1 MDLEHLNE
9 IHMKVLKFGG
19 TSVGTSD
26 SIKKVSA
33 IIANEAKE
41 ERVIVVVSAMS
52 QVTNKLL
59 AASDLAANGDN
70 SYKEI
75 VKEIEAKH
83 FDAVRSLISI
93 DEQSG
98 VIATIKVLLN
108 QLEDILSGVYLVQ
121 ELSPKTSDFVV
132 SFGESLSSIL
142 VSKVLDAE
150 LVDSKRLILTDD
162 QHGGASVQYDVTY
175 KNIKEYFERS
185 SSQIFVAPGFVASTQ
200 AGITSTLGR
209 GGSDFSAAL
218 FASGVEASE
227 VQIWTDVSGMYTA
240 DPRKVKAAFP
250 VKFASYKEAMELS
263 HFGAKVIYPPTILPV
278 YKKGIPLKIKNTFA
292 PEDQG
297 TLITASADEG
307 MPIKGISS
315 IDQIALAS
323 LSGSG
328 MIGIPGI
335 SARLF
340 GALARAKVN
349 IILITQASS
358 EHSISF
364 AIVPEDIDD
373 AVDAVREEFAFE
385 IQTGKI
391 NSPRMETGLSVIA
404 LVGEKMNGQV
414 NVSGKMFNT
423 LGSNGINM
431 RAIAQGSSERN
442 ISAVIE
448 EKDVKKALNVLH
460 ENHFEGSNKVLN
472 LFVVGVGNVGGEL
485 VNQIKRQQ
493 ATLQE
498 NSNIVVRV
506 AGLANSRK
514 MLLDESGIALDDWQE
529 QVEASDLPFDK
540 DELVAQIAQM
550 NLRNSVFVDC
560 TANYEI
566 ASVYKTALSKNINV
580 VTANKIACSSDYDLY
595 QELKNICLKNNVKFL
610 YETNVGAGLPVIGTI
625 NDLVH
630 SGDRIQK
637 IEATVSGS
645 LNFIFNTYNGEN
657 TFHDVVMQAKTEG
670 YTEPDPRIDLS
681 GVDVKRKILILI
693 REAGIKMEFD
703 DIEVKDILPKACFEV
718 ESVEDFFNVLSND
731 EATFRAMVN
740 EAQAENRKLR
750 VIAKFENGKATVEL
764 QAVDSSHPFYNLQ
777 GTDNTVALY
786 TDRYVAQPMVIQ
798 GAGAGAGV
806 TAAGV
811 FADIVRIANY

>member
-1 MDLEHLNE
+1 
-9 IHMKVLKFGG
+9 MKVLKFGG
-19 TSVGTSD
+19 TSVGTAN
-26 SIKKVSA
+26 SIKKVKS
-33 IIANEAKE
+33 IIANESIND
-41 ERVIVVVSAMS
+41 RVIVVVSAMT

-59 AASDLAANGDN
+59 AASSLAADGDEA
-70 SYKEI
+70 YKKTI
-75 VKEIEAKH
+75 KDIENKH
-83 FDAVRSLISI
+83 FDTIRELVAI
-93 DEQSG
+93 DQQSG

-108 QLEDILSGVYLVQ
+108 QLEDVLNGVFLVR
-121 ELSPKTSDFVV
+121 ELSPKTSDYIV
-132 SFGESLSSIL
+132 SFGESLSSIII
-142 VSKVLDAE
+142 SKAIGAD
-150 LVDSKRLILTDD
+150 LVDSKSLILTNNE
-162 QHGGASVQYDVTY
+162 HGGASVLYEKTY
-175 KNIKEYFERS
+175 QKIKNFFDSNNS
-185 SSQIFVAPGFVASTQ
+185 SVFVAPGFVASTE
-200 AGITSTLGR
+200 GGVTSTLGR

-218 FASGVEASE
+218 FAAGSNAAEL
-227 VQIWTDVSGMYTA
+227 QIWTDVSGMYTA
-240 DPRKVKAAFP
+240 DPRKVKSAFP

-292 PEDQG
+292 PEEQG

-315 IDQIALAS
+315 IDKIALAS

-340 GALARAKVN
+340 GALSRAKVN

-364 AIVPEDIDD
+364 AISPEDISI
-373 AVDAVREEFAFE
+373 AVDAVKEEFIFE

-391 NSPRMETGLSVIA
+391 NSPRVETGLSVIA
-404 LVGEKMNGQV
+404 LVGEKMSGQV

-423 LGSNGINM
+423 LGSNGVNI

-472 LFVVGVGNVGGEL
+472 LFVVGVGNVGGTL
-485 VNQIKRQQ
+485 VDQIKQQ
-493 ATLQE
+493 QKILQE

-506 AGLANSRK
+506 AGLANSKK
-514 MLLDESGIALDDWQE
+514 MLLDAEGINLDNWQE
-529 QVEASDLPFDK
+529 KVDNSSEVFQKEDLI
-540 DELVAQIAQM
+540 EQIAEL

-566 ASVYKTALSKNINV
+566 ASIYKTALENNINV

-595 QELKNICLKNNVKFL
+595 QELKAICLKNNVKFL

-625 NDLVH
+625 NDLVN

-645 LNFIFNTYNGEN
+645 LNFIFNTYDGKN
-657 TFHDVVMQAKTEG
+657 TFHDVVMDAKKEG

-681 GVDVKRKILILI
+681 GVDVKRKILILV

-703 DIEVKDILPKACFEV
+703 EIEVKDILPKACFEV
-718 ESVEDFFNVLSND
+718 ETVEDFFELLKND
-731 EATFRAMVN
+731 EATFREMVGN
-740 EAQAENRKLR
+740 AQLEQKKLR
-750 VIAKFENGKATVEL
+750 VIAKYENGKATVEL
-764 QAVDSSHPFYNLQ
+764 EAVDSSHPFYNLQ

-786 TDRYVAQPMVIQ
+786 TNRYVSQPMVIQ

>member
-1 MDLEHLNE
+1 
-9 IHMKVLKFGG
+9 MKVLKFGG

-162 QHGGASVQYDVTY
+162 QHGGALVQYDVTY

>member
-1 MDLEHLNE
+1 
-9 IHMKVLKFGG
+9 MKVLKFGG
-19 TSVGTSD
+19 TSVGTVD
-26 SIKKVSA
+26 SIKKVKS
-33 IIANEAKE
+33 IIANESISD
-41 ERVIVVVSAMS
+41 RVIVVVSAMT

-59 AASDLAANGDN
+59 AASSLAASGDEA
-70 SYKEI
+70 YKKTIQE
-75 VKEIEAKH
+75 VENKH
-83 FDAVRSLISI
+83 FDTIRELVAI
-93 DEQSG
+93 DQQSG

-108 QLEDILSGVYLVQ
+108 QLEDILNGVFLVR
-121 ELSPKTSDFVV
+121 ELSPKTSDYIV
-132 SFGESLSSIL
+132 SFGESLSSIII
-142 VSKVLDAE
+142 SKAIGAD
-150 LVDSKRLILTDD
+150 LVDSKSLILTNND
-162 QHGGASVQYDVTY
+162 HGGASVLYEKTY
-175 KNIKEYFERS
+175 QKIKNFFES
-185 SSQIFVAPGFVASTQ
+185 SNSNVFVAPGFIASTED
-200 AGITSTLGR
+200 GVTSTLGR

-218 FASGVEASE
+218 FAAGSNAVEL
-227 VQIWTDVSGMYTA
+227 QIWTDVSGMFTA
-240 DPRKVKAAFP
+240 DPRKVKSAFP

-292 PEDQG
+292 PEEQG

-315 IDQIALAS
+315 IDKIALAS

-340 GALARAKVN
+340 GALSRAKVN

-364 AIVPEDIDD
+364 AISPEDISI
-373 AVDAVREEFAFE
+373 AVDAVKEEFIFE

-391 NSPRMETGLSVIA
+391 NSPRVETGLSVIA
-404 LVGEKMNGQV
+404 LVGEKMSGQV

-423 LGSNGINM
+423 LGSNGVNI

-472 LFVVGVGNVGGEL
+472 LFVVGVGNVGGTL
-485 VNQIKRQQ
+485 VDQIKQQ
-493 ATLQE
+493 QKILQE

-506 AGLANSRK
+506 AGLANSKK
-514 MLLDESGIALDDWQE
+514 MLLDAEGIDLDNWQE
-529 QVEASDLPFDK
+529 KVDNSSEVFQKEDLI
-540 DELVAQIAQM
+540 EQIAEL

-566 ASVYKTALSKNINV
+566 ASVYKTALENNINV

-595 QELKNICLKNNVKFL
+595 QELKAICLKNNVKFL

-645 LNFIFNTYNGEN
+645 LNFIFNTYDGNN

-681 GVDVKRKILILI
+681 GVDVKRKILILV

-718 ESVEDFFNVLSND
+718 DTVEDFFQLLKSD
-731 EATFRAMVN
+731 ESIFQKMVEN
-740 EAQAENRKLR
+740 AQSEDRKLR
-750 VIAKFENGKATVEL
+750 VIAKYEDGKATVEL
-764 QAVDSSHPFYNLQ
+764 QAVDSTHPFYNLQ

-786 TDRYVAQPMVIQ
+786 TDRYVSQPMVIQ

>member
-1 MDLEHLNE
+1 
-9 IHMKVLKFGG
+9 MKVLKFGG
-19 TSVGTSD
+19 TSVGTAD
-26 SIKKVSA
+26 SIKKVGE
-33 IIANEAKE
+33 IVTNEAKDD
-41 ERVIVVVSAMS
+41 RVIVVVSAMS

-59 AASDLAANGDN
+59 AASELAASGDE

-75 VKEIEAKH
+75 TKEIENKH
-83 FDAVRSLISI
+83 FEAIRELVSI
-93 DEQSG
+93 DQQSG
-98 VIATIKVLLN
+98 VIANIKVLLN
-108 QLEDILSGVYLVQ
+108 QLEDVLTGVYLVQ
-121 ELSPKTSDFVV
+121 ELSPKTSDFIV
-132 SFGESLSSIL
+132 SFGESLSSII
-142 VSKVLDAE
+142 VSKAINAE
-150 LVDSKRLILTDD
+150 LVDSRNLIFTDAN
-162 QHGGASVQYDVTY
+162 HGNASVLYDVTY
-175 KNIKEYFERS
+175 KNIKEFFEAS
-185 SSQIFVAPGFVASTQ
+185 TAQVFVAPGFVASTEE
-200 AGITSTLGR
+200 GVTSTLGR
-209 GGSDFSAAL
+209 GGSDFTAAL
-218 FASGVEASE
+218 YASGVDASE
-227 VQIWTDVSGMYTA
+227 LQIWTDVSGMYTA
-240 DPRKVKAAFP
+240 DPRKVKSAFP

-292 PEDQG
+292 PDDAG

-340 GALARAKVN
+340 TALARARVN

-364 AIVPEDIDD
+364 AISPDDIDL
-373 AVDAVREEFAFE
+373 AVDAVKEEFQFE
-385 IQTGKI
+385 IQTGKV
-391 NSPRMETGLSVIA
+391 NSPRVETGLSVIA
-404 LVGEKMNGQV
+404 LVGEKMSGQV

-423 LGSNGINM
+423 LGSNGVNI

-485 VNQIKRQQ
+485 VNQIAQQ
-493 ATLQE
+493 QEVLLQ
-498 NSNIVVRV
+498 NAHIDIRVV
-506 AGLANSRK
+506 GLANSRK
-514 MLLDESGIALDDWQE
+514 MLLSEEAIDLENWEDK
-529 QVEASDLPFDK
+529 VEAADLAFDK
-540 DELVAQIAQM
+540 DVLIEKIKEL

-566 ASVYKTALSKNINV
+566 ASVYKAALSSNVNV
-580 VTANKIACSSDYDLY
+580 VTANKIACSSDFDSY
-595 QELKNICLKNNVKFL
+595 QELKKICLKNNVKFL

-645 LNFIFNTYNGEN
+645 LNFIFNNYDGNN

-681 GVDVKRKILILI
+681 GVDVKRKILILV

-718 ESVEDFFNVLSND
+718 DSVDDFFGVLKND
-731 EATFRAMVN
+731 EATFKKMVGD
-740 EAQAENRKLR
+740 AQAETRKLR

-764 QAVDSSHPFYNLQ
+764 QAVDSTHPFYNLQ

-786 TDRYVAQPMVIQ
+786 TDRYVTQPMVIQ

-811 FADIVRIANY
+811 FADIVRIANH

>member
-1 MDLEHLNE
+1 
-9 IHMKVLKFGG
+9 MKVLKFGG
-19 TSVGTSD
+19 TSVGTAD
-26 SIKKVSA
+26 SIKKVKS
-33 IIANEAKE
+33 IIANESIDD
-41 ERVIVVVSAMS
+41 RVIVVVSAMT

-59 AASDLAANGDN
+59 AASDLAANGDEA
-70 SYKEI
+70 YKKTI
-75 VKEIEAKH
+75 QEIEQKH
-83 FDAVRSLISI
+83 FDTIRELVVI
-93 DEQSG
+93 DQQSG

-108 QLEDILSGVYLVQ
+108 QLEDVLNGVFLVR
-121 ELSPKTSDFVV
+121 ELSPKTSDYIV
-132 SFGESLSSIL
+132 SFGESLSSIII
-142 VSKVLDAE
+142 SKAIGAD
-150 LVDSKRLILTDD
+150 LVDSKSLILTNNE
-162 QHGGASVQYDVTY
+162 HGGASVLYEKTY
-175 KNIKEYFERS
+175 KNIQNFFES
-185 SSQIFVAPGFVASTQ
+185 SNANVFVAPGFVASTEE
-200 AGITSTLGR
+200 GITSTLGR

-218 FASGVEASE
+218 YAAGSNAAEL
-227 VQIWTDVSGMYTA
+227 QIWTDVSGMYTA
-240 DPRKVKAAFP
+240 DPRKVKSAFP

-292 PEDQG
+292 PEAQG

-315 IDQIALAS
+315 IDKIALAS

-340 GALARAKVN
+340 SALSRAKVN

-364 AIVPEDIDD
+364 AISPEDIAI
-373 AVDAVREEFAFE
+373 AVDAVKEEFAFE

-391 NSPRMETGLSVIA
+391 NSPRVETGLSVIA
-404 LVGEKMNGQV
+404 LVGEKMSGQV

-423 LGSNGINM
+423 LGSNGVNM

-472 LFVVGVGNVGGEL
+472 LFVVGVGNVGGTL
-485 VNQIKRQQ
+485 VEQVKQQ
-493 ATLQE
+493 QKVLHE
-498 NSNIVVRV
+498 NSNIVIRV
-506 AGLANSRK
+506 AGLANSKK
-514 MLLDESGIALDDWQE
+514 MLLDAEGINLDGWQE
-529 QVEASDLPFDK
+529 KVEGSSDVFQKEVLI
-540 DELVAQIAQM
+540 EEIAKL

-566 ASVYKTALSKNINV
+566 ASVYKTALENNINV
-580 VTANKIACSSDYDLY
+580 VTANKIACSSDYELY
-595 QELKNICLKNNVKFL
+595 QELKAICLKNNVKFL

-625 NDLVH
+625 NDLVN

-645 LNFIFNTYNGEN
+645 LNFIFNTYDGNN

-681 GVDVKRKILILI
+681 GVDVKRKILILV

-718 ESVEDFFNVLSND
+718 DTVEDFFHLLKND
-731 EATFRAMVN
+731 ESIFQKMVGN
-740 EAQAENRKLR
+740 AQSEDRKLR
-750 VIAKFENGKATVEL
+750 VIAKYEDGKATVEL
-764 QAVDSSHPFYNLQ
+764 QAVDSTHPFYNLQ

-786 TDRYVAQPMVIQ
+786 TDRYVSQPMVIQ

>member
-1 MDLEHLNE
+1 
-9 IHMKVLKFGG
+9 MKVLKFGG
-19 TSVGTSD
+19 TSVGTAN
-26 SIKKVSA
+26 SIKRVQE
-33 IIANEAKE
+33 IIAHEAKE
-41 ERVIVVVSAMS
+41 DRVIVVVSAMT

-59 AASDLAANGDN
+59 AASELAANGDE

-75 VKEIEAKH
+75 TKEIENKH
-83 FDAVRSLISI
+83 FDAIRELVAI
-93 DEQSG
+93 DQQSG
-98 VIATIKVLLN
+98 VIANIKVLLN
-108 QLEDILSGVYLVQ
+108 QLEDILNGVFLVR
-121 ELSPKTSDFVV
+121 ELSPKTSDYVV
-132 SFGESLSSIL
+132 SFGESLSSIIL
-142 VSKVLDAE
+142 SKSIGAE
-150 LVDSKRLILTDD
+150 LVDSKSLIRTNT
-162 QHGGASVQYDVTY
+162 QHGGAAVLHETTY
-175 KNIKEYFERS
+175 ENIKDFFQS
-185 SSQIFVAPGFVASTQ
+185 NDANVFVAPGFVASTEE
-200 AGITSTLGR
+200 GITSTLGR

-218 FASGVEASE
+218 YAAGSDAAEL
-227 VQIWTDVSGMYTA
+227 QIWTDVSGMYTA
-240 DPRKVKAAFP
+240 DPRKVKSAFP
-250 VKFASYKEAMELS
+250 VKYASYKEAMELS

-315 IDQIALAS
+315 IDKIALAS

-340 GALARAKVN
+340 GALSRAKVN
-349 IILITQASS
+349 VILITQASS

-364 AIVPEDIDD
+364 AISPEDINL
-373 AVDAVREEFAFE
+373 AVEAVKEEFVFE

-391 NSPRMETGLSVIA
+391 NSPRVETGLSVIA
-404 LVGEKMNGQV
+404 LVGEKMSGQV

-423 LGSNGINM
+423 LGSNGVNM

-472 LFVVGVGNVGGEL
+472 LFVVGVGNVGGTL
-485 VNQIKRQQ
+485 VDQIKQQ
-493 ATLQE
+493 QKVLQK

-506 AGLANSRK
+506 TGLANSKK
-514 MLLDESGIALDDWQE
+514 MLLNSEGIDLNGWQD
-529 QVEASDLPFDK
+529 QVESSSVIFHK
-540 DELVAQIAQM
+540 DELIEQIAEL

-566 ASVYKTALSKNINV
+566 ASVYKKALENNINV
-580 VTANKIACSSDYDLY
+580 VTANKIACSSDYELY
-595 QELKNICLKNNVKFL
+595 QELKAICLKNNVKFL

-645 LNFIFNTYNGEN
+645 LNFIFNTYDGNN
-657 TFHDVVMQAKTEG
+657 TFHDVVSQAKSEG

-718 ESVEDFFNVLSND
+718 DSVEDFFNLLKND
-731 EATFRAMVN
+731 EPTFQEMVGN
-740 EAQAENRKLR
+740 AQSEGRKLR
-750 VIAKFENGKATVEL
+750 VIAKYEDGKATVEL
-764 QAVDSSHPFYNLQ
+764 QAVDSTHPFYNLQ

-786 TDRYVAQPMVIQ
+786 TDRYVSQPMVIQ

>member
-1 MDLEHLNE
+1 
-9 IHMKVLKFGG
+9 MKVLKFGG
-19 TSVGTSD
+19 TSVGTAD

-340 GALARAKVN
+340 GALAQAKVN

>member
-1 MDLEHLNE
+1 
-9 IHMKVLKFGG
+9 MKVLKFGG
-19 TSVGTSD
+19 TSVGTAD

>member
-19 TSVGTSD
+19 TSVGTAD

-162 QHGGASVQYDVTY
+162 QHGGALVQYDVTY

-731 EATFRAMVN
+731 EASFRAMVN

>member
-1 MDLEHLNE
+1 
-9 IHMKVLKFGG
+9 MKVLKFGG
-19 TSVGTSD
+19 TSVGTAD
-26 SIKKVSA
+26 SILKVGQIVKDES
-33 IIANEAKE
+33 KE

-59 AASDLAANGDN
+59 NASNLAATGDE

-75 VKEIEAKH
+75 TKEIENKH
-83 FDAVRSLISI
+83 FDAIRTLVPI
-93 DEQSG
+93 DQQSG
-98 VIATIKVLLN
+98 VIANVKVLLN
-108 QLEDILSGVYLVQ
+108 RLEDVLTGVFLVQ
-121 ELSPKTSDFVV
+121 ELSPKTSDFIA
-132 SFGESLSSIL
+132 SFGEQLSSII
-142 VSKVLDAE
+142 VSQALGAE
-150 LVDSKRLILTDD
+150 LVDSKSLIKTDKTF
-162 QHGGASVQYDVTY
+162 GGAAVLHDTTY
-175 KNIKEYFERS
+175 QNIKEFFS
-185 SSQIFVAPGFVASTQ
+185 ANDSQVFVAPGFVASTES
-200 AGITSTLGR
+200 GITSTLGR

-218 FASGVEASE
+218 YASGVDASE
-227 VQIWTDVSGMYTA
+227 LQIWTDVSGMYTA
-240 DPRKVKAAFP
+240 DPRKVKSAFP
-250 VKFASYKEAMELS
+250 VKFASYREAMELS
-263 HFGAKVIYPPTILPV
+263 HFGAKVIYPPTISPV

-292 PEDQG
+292 PQDQG

-315 IDQIALAS
+315 IDKIALAS

-340 GALARAKVN
+340 GALSRASVN

-364 AIVPEDIDD
+364 AISPDDIDV
-373 AVDAVREEFAFE
+373 AVEAVKEEFTFE
-385 IQTGKI
+385 IQTGKV
-391 NSPRMETGLSVIA
+391 NSPRVETGLSIVA
-404 LVGEKMNGQV
+404 LVGEKMSGQV
-414 NVSGKMFNT
+414 NVSGKMFNA
-423 LGSNGINM
+423 LGSNGVNL

-472 LFVVGVGNVGGEL
+472 LFVVGVGNVGGTL
-485 VNQIKRQQ
+485 IDQIKQQ
-493 ATLQE
+493 QSILLKNA
-498 NSNIVVRV
+498 NIDVRV
-506 AGLANSRK
+506 VGLANSRK
-514 MLLDESGIALDDWQE
+514 MLLSDQSIDLNDWQSHVDAADE
-529 QVEASDLPFDK
+529 VFDK
-540 DELVAQIAQM
+540 DALIERIKEL

-566 ASVYKTALSKNINV
+566 ASVYKAALSNNVNV
-580 VTANKIACSSDYDLY
+580 VTANKIACSSDYKSY
-595 QELKNICLKNNVKFL
+595 QELKAICLKNNVKLL

-625 NDLVH
+625 NDLVN
-630 SGDRIQK
+630 SGDKIQK

-645 LNFIFNTYNGEN
+645 LNFIFNTYDGNN
-657 TFHDVVMQAKTEG
+657 TFHDVVMSAKSEG

-681 GVDVKRKILILI
+681 GVDVKRKILILV
-693 REAGIKMEFD
+693 REAGIKMEFE

-718 ESVEDFFNVLSND
+718 DSVEDFFEVLKKD
-731 EATFRAMVN
+731 EAVFKKMVN
-740 EAQAENRKLR
+740 DAQVQTRKLR
-750 VIAKFENGKATVEL
+750 VIAKFEDGKATVEL
-764 QAVDSSHPFYNLQ
+764 QAVDSNHPFYNLQ

-811 FADIVRIANY
+811 FADIVRLANY